1 MLFISYSTLLIK
13 NENRAKNKLVKEFQ
27 TFRESYSL
35 DHFQEESL
43 IPCFPIKC
51 HSLCHLEHW

>member
-35 DHFQEESL
+35 DHFQDCLLYTSDAADDRYVV
-43 IPCFPIKC
+43 
-51 HSLCHLEHW
+51 